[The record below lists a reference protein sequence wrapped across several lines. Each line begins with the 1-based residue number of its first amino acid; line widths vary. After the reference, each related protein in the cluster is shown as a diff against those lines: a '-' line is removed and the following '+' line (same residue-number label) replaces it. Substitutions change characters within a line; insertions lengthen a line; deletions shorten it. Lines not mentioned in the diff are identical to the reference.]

1 MISSERKKT
10 PKSPSHSRTTR
21 SSTAA
26 ALAAALAAVKISPSP
41 PKISPSP
48 PKISPSPPK
57 ISPSPPKISPSPP
70 KISPSPPKK
79 KVKDPYDTPF
89 WPPSDYSVPAKVII
103 NSPTPLPRTLAR
115 YKVFIE
121 ELRTVLI
128 NEKIIDR
135 DNPQFKGLLA
145 EQQKYNMRFHRLKPY
160 NIICFVRCD
169 YDPRNKREPRVFH
182 KGNKEPYYGNY
193 KFTNLLK
200 RNNMDMKW
208 WGHNYLYIH
217 KNRF

>member
-1 MISSERKKT
+1 MISSERKRT
-10 PKSPSHSRTTR
+10 PKLPSSPSRPRSPIRTR
-21 SSTAA
+21 STRSATAA
-26 ALAAALAAVKISPSP
+26 AATAAAAATKSPSP
-41 PKISPSP
+41 PKRSPSP
-48 PKISPSPPK
+48 PKK
-57 ISPSPPKISPSPP
+57 
-70 KISPSPPKK
+70 SPSPPKK
-79 KVKDPYDTPF
+79 KVRDPYATPF
-89 WPPSDYSVPAKVII
+89 WPPSDYSVPAKVIV
-103 NSPTPLPRTLAR
+103 NSPTPLPGTLA
-115 YKVFIE
+115 KHKIFIK

-135 DNPQFKGLLA
+135 DNPQFKELLA
-145 EQQKYNMRFHRLKPY
+145 EQQKYNMRFFRLKPH

-169 YDPRNKREPRVFH
+169 YDPRDKSAPRVFH

-208 WGHNYLYIH
+208 WGQNILYIH

>member
-10 PKSPSHSRTTR
+10 PKLPSSPSRPRSPIRTR
-21 SSTAA
+21 STRSATAA
-26 ALAAALAAVKISPSP
+26 AAAAATKSPSP
-41 PKISPSP
+41 PKKSPSP
-48 PKISPSPPK
+48 PKKSPSPPK
-57 ISPSPPKISPSPP
+57 R
-70 KISPSPPKK
+70 SPSPPKK
-79 KVKDPYDTPF
+79 KVRDPYATPF
-89 WPPSDYSVPAKVII
+89 WPPSDYSVPAKVIV
-103 NSPTPLPRTLAR
+103 NSPTPLPGTLA
-115 YKVFIE
+115 KHKIFIK

-135 DNPQFKGLLA
+135 DNPQFKELLA
-145 EQQKYNMRFHRLKPY
+145 EQQKYNMRFHRLKPH

-169 YDPRNKREPRVFH
+169 YDPRDKSAPRVFH

-208 WGHNYLYIH
+208 WGQNILYIH

>member
-10 PKSPSHSRTTR
+10 PKSPSSPYRPRSPIRTR
-21 SSTAA
+21 STRSATATAA
-26 ALAAALAAVKISPSP
+26 ATAVPKRAPSP
-41 PKISPSP
+41 KRKPSP
-48 PKISPSPPK
+48 KRSASPTK
-57 ISPSPPKISPSPP
+57 R
-70 KISPSPPKK
+70 
-79 KVKDPYDTPF
+79 DPYATPF
-89 WPPSDYSVPAKVII
+89 WPPSDYSVPAKVIV
-103 NSPTPLPRTLAR
+103 NSPTPLPRTLAKH
-115 YKVFIE
+115 KVFIG

-135 DNPQFKGLLA
+135 DNPQFKELLA
-145 EQQKYNMRFHRLKPY
+145 EQQKYNMRFHRLKPH

-169 YDPRNKREPRVFH
+169 YDPRDKSAPRVFH

-208 WGHNYLYIH
+208 WGQNILYIH

>member
-1 MISSERKKT
+1 MISSERKRT
-10 PKSPSHSRTTR
+10 PKLPSSPSRPRSPIRTR
-21 SSTAA
+21 STRSATAA
-26 ALAAALAAVKISPSP
+26 AATKSPSP
-41 PKISPSP
+41 PKRSPSP
-48 PKISPSPPK
+48 PKRSPSPPK
-57 ISPSPPKISPSPP
+57 RSPSPPKR
-70 KISPSPPKK
+70 SPSPPKK
-79 KVKDPYDTPF
+79 KVRDPYATPF
-89 WPPSDYSVPAKVII
+89 WPPSDYSVPAKVIV
-103 NSPTPLPRTLAR
+103 NSPTPLPGTLA
-115 YKVFIE
+115 KHKIFIK

-135 DNPQFKGLLA
+135 DNPQFKELLA
-145 EQQKYNMRFHRLKPY
+145 EQQKYNMRFFRLKPH

-169 YDPRNKREPRVFH
+169 YDPRDKSAPRVFH

-208 WGHNYLYIH
+208 WGQNILYIH

>member
-1 MISSERKKT
+1 MISSERKRT
-10 PKSPSHSRTTR
+10 PKLPSSPSRPRSPIRTR
-21 SSTAA
+21 STRSATTAA
-26 ALAAALAAVKISPSP
+26 ATAAAAATKSPSP
-41 PKISPSP
+41 PKRSPSP
-48 PKISPSPPK
+48 PKRSPSPPK
-57 ISPSPPKISPSPP
+57 K
-70 KISPSPPKK
+70 SPSPPKK
-79 KVKDPYDTPF
+79 KVRDPYATPF
-89 WPPSDYSVPAKVII
+89 WPPSDYSVPAKVIV
-103 NSPTPLPRTLAR
+103 NSPTPLPGTLA
-115 YKVFIE
+115 KHKIFIK

-135 DNPQFKGLLA
+135 DNPQFKELLA
-145 EQQKYNMRFHRLKPY
+145 EQQKYNMRFFRLKPH

-169 YDPRNKREPRVFH
+169 YDPRDKSAPRVFH

-208 WGHNYLYIH
+208 WGQNILYIH